1 MKKALTFI
9 AAVVLMAS
17 ASFAQPKVLPG
28 RAVKNNP
35 LVKTASTTRT
45 HQAASMLTLPKKAH
59 FAKAAGDTISTFP
72 WEEGFENGTHGW
84 TIIENDNDGI
94 CWQLSDT
101 SSQIADFAA
110 NYPRTGN
117 ACIVAFSFDNFTLET
132 LTPDEWLISPALE
145 IPSGSAF
152 TLSFYDNGTN
162 PQYAAEH
169 YTVHIAT
176 SNTPTAL
183 GATTPVLEQTLSLGE
198 WVKRTVDLS
207 AYAGQT
213 IYIGFHHF
221 GCTDQFCLG
230 IDDIRVGNSAP
241 DVTLN
246 GPTMAFANEP
256 VTFVAVSS
264 VTNLAWAVDGTA
276 QAETGDTLVYTFT
289 ATGTYAVSV
298 TATNA
303 AGVSTSDTLEVTVIE
318 CNDIT
323 SFPYLLNAD
332 VDSLLY
338 CVKIVDADGDGNN
351 WTLASGGLEESYAL
365 YSASYASGAL
375 TPDNWLILP
384 GMNLPANAND
394 FILSWYEKAYSS
406 SYAADFYSVYICN
419 TGNDTSDFLATTPI
433 YSDSMS
439 ADWAKHGIS
448 LANYTNQTIYIA
460 FRHYNCTDQWAMML
474 DNIRVGGPELPE
486 LSLTGATEV
495 RINEPYTYTATSDV
509 TPITWIVD
517 NDTLP
522 ETGLTMTYTFTTTG
536 SHTVIVSATNIV
548 GTSTDTLSI
557 NAIECLAQTLP
568 FESNFAAETTIGFCW
583 DNPNEGWSLGQLQSG
598 DVVVYSEST
607 LYGMFALN
615 PDNWLVTPTLTMPES
630 GDYQIE
636 YEIIGWLDHYTIYII
651 QGTDTTALFNE
662 TLPEDMA
669 DFEPR
674 AVLIPNTVTGN
685 FKVAI
690 RHHESLEGYQL
701 ILAYLNVKEQGAPS
715 VIVRGPA
722 EIEKGEAATFT
733 AVSGTA
739 TSYAWTVDGTAQNTT
754 GNTLTYTFTTTGNH
768 TVSVIASNN
777 FGSSQPATH
786 TVNVYDCNQPITT
799 LPWEEGFEGS
809 TNCWIFNVQDAGSNG
824 FSIATNGQYTYTN
837 MGNSCLV
844 GAYDDYMEID
854 QWAISMPF
862 TLPASATDATLS
874 WYVRMPG
881 YQGIDNAYELRIA
894 EGTNANPDYFN
905 TVLLSDNGTTD
916 GFEQRSV
923 SLASMAGKTF
933 RFAFR
938 HITPMGGNSTYFD
951 NIKISSNNA
960 GINNVNNINVSIYPN
975 PASDKLNIEGEG
987 IQMVEMFDLNGRSV
1001 LTSQRAGQI
1010 DLSNLSE
1017 GVYVVRVIAADG
1029 VRTEKIVK
1037 K

>member
-72 WEEGFENGTHGW
+72 WEEGFENGTTGW

-101 SSQIADFAA
+101 CSQFDMSD
-110 NYPRTGN
+110 YPRSGN
-117 ACIVAFSFDNFTLET
+117 ACIAAFSYDNFTHEA

-145 IPSGSAF
+145 IPAGSAF
-152 TLSFYDNGTN
+152 VLSFYDNGTN

-183 GATTPVLEQTLSLGE
+183 GATTPVMEQTLSTGN
-198 WVKRTVDLS
+198 WTKRSIDLS

-213 IYIGFHHF
+213 VYIGFHHF

-246 GPTMAFANEP
+246 GPSMAFANEP

-289 ATGTYAVSV
+289 AAGTYAVSV

-303 AGVSTSDTLEVTVIE
+303 AGVSSSDSILVSVIE

-323 SFPYLLNAD
+323 MFPYLLDAD
-332 VDSLLY
+332 VDSMLY
-338 CVKIVDADGDGNN
+338 CVKIIDADGDGNN
-351 WTLASGGLEESYAL
+351 WTISSENGLDESNAL

-384 GMNLPANAND
+384 GMNLPDTATD

-474 DNIRVGGPELPE
+474 DNIRVGGPEAPE
-486 LSLTGATEV
+486 VSVNGPEMV
-495 RINEPYTYTATSDV
+495 RINEPYTFTATSDV

-517 NDTLP
+517 GDTLT
-522 ETGLTMTYTFTTTG
+522 ETGNTLTYTFTTTG
-536 SHTVIVSATNIV
+536 SHTVVVSATNNV

-583 DNPNEGWSLGQLQSG
+583 DNPNEGWSLGQLQTSG
-598 DVVVYSEST
+598 DVVVYSQSS
-607 LYGMFALN
+607 LYGMFALD

-786 TVNVYDCNQPITT
+786 TVNVYSCNDPIIP
-799 LPWEEGFEGS
+799 LPWTESFEGS
-809 TNCWIFNVQDAGSNG
+809 VDCWTFIADDEDGFEVNGDYPNLAADGSN
-824 FSIATNGQYTYTN
+824 F
-837 MGNSCLV
+837 LV
-844 GAYDDYMEID
+844 GWTPSTANAN

-862 TLPASATDATLS
+862 TMPANVTDAKLSWVIASNHQSATTIS
-874 WYVRMPG
+874 
-881 YQGIDNAYELRIA
+881 YEVLVTTQVA
-894 EGTNANPDYFN
+894 NPNPDYFS
-905 TVLLSDNGTTD
+905 TVLFSESASTGNAN
-916 GFEQRSV
+916 ENRQV
-923 SLASMAGKTF
+923 SLSSMAGKTF
-933 RFAFR
+933 RIAFR
-938 HITPMGGNSTYFD
+938 NTTAAGGALMILD
-951 NIKISSNNA
+951 NIKIASPT